1 MSNLDNEYSFVPPS
15 IRLLF
20 DNSQLEMIKTL
31 CLLYSFYQKSKRKF
45 VKVPDIVFYY
55 SLVNFGMIKLIK
67 TNGEKEETSRN
78 LYYRYEQGINQL
90 ILEMVHLDFIEVKG
104 NITLKSSQIGVRL
117 TQKGNEFLDDLEL
130 NSFTDL
136 INEYSSIISLIEN
149 NPENHKKLK
158 GVIK

>member
-1 MSNLDNEYSFVPPS
+1 MSNLDNNYSFVPPS

-45 VKVPDIVFYY
+45 VKVSDIVFYY
-55 SLVNFGMIKLIK
+55 SLVNFGMIKFIE
-67 TNGEKEETSRN
+67 TNGEKEEASRN
-78 LYYRYEQGINQL
+78 LYYRYEQGINRI

-104 NITLKSSQIGVRL
+104 NITSKSSQIKVRL
-117 TQKGNEFLDDLEL
+117 TQKGNDFLDDLKL
-130 NSFTDL
+130 NSFTDI
-136 INEYSSIISLIEN
+136 INEYSRVINLIEN